1 MPGDQIWPIVLLG
14 ISLLGNLILLFQK
27 PIRRLLRREEK
38 VSEDNIMAMV
48 EEGEESGAI
57 QSNEKTLIEN
67 VFDFDTMTARD
78 VMVHRTD
85 MVTLELDDDD
95 DTVMETIKSSGLS
108 RFPVYQEDKVSTDYI
123 LGLSTLSVRKSYD
136 ISELGLSEGAMRGLV
151 AGTVDVQI
159 LNRLLEHRNFPKLMD
174 LIRIYFQDT
183 AAKGIMARN
192 QLIELATASLSD
204 LMKEHPE
211 HRAEAKQD
219 LQLLNAQK
227 MGEHEAEI
235 EKIKNVFLAILRDIK
250 KDMDNRE
257 QPGEAVTAAMFQT
270 MQETMKDHQ
279 QELLSMDDVTAM
291 IAGQIGQ
298 LLPMDEETIKQF
310 QTLAKK
316 MMEQAEESNDD

>member
-85 MVTLELDDDD
+85 MVTLDVDDDD
-95 DTVMETIKSSGLS
+95 DTVMEAIRTSGLS

-136 ISELGLSEGAMRGLV
+136 ISELGLSEGAVRGLV

-227 MGEHEAEI
+227 MGEYEAEI

-291 IAGQIGQ
+291 IAGQIGKF
-298 LLPMDEETIKQF
+298 LPMDEETAEQF
-310 QTLAKK
+310 RQLAKR
-316 MMEQAEESNDD
+316 MMEQVGK

>member
-95 DTVMETIKSSGLS
+95 DTVMEAIRTSGLS

-136 ISELGLSEGAMRGLV
+136 ISELGLSEGAVRGLV

-291 IAGQIGQ
+291 IAGQIGKF
-298 LLPMDEETIKQF
+298 LPMDEETAEQF
-310 QTLAKK
+310 RQLAKR
-316 MMEQAEESNDD
+316 MMEQVGK

>member
-85 MVTLELDDDD
+85 MVTLDVDDDD
-95 DTVMETIKSSGLS
+95 ETVMEAIRTSGLS

-136 ISELGLSEGAMRGLV
+136 ISELGLSEGAVRGLV

-291 IAGQIGQ
+291 IAGQIGKF
-298 LLPMDEETIKQF
+298 LPMDEETAEQF
-310 QTLAKK
+310 RQLAKR
-316 MMEQAEESNDD
+316 MMEQVGK

>member
-1 MPGDQIWPIVLLG
+1 MSSDHIWPILFFV
-14 ISLLGNLILLFQK
+14 SLAGNLILLFYR
-27 PIRRLLRREEK
+27 PLLRLLRRGEE
-38 VSEDNIMAMV
+38 VSEDEIMAMV

-136 ISELGLSEGAMRGLV
+136 ISELGLSEGAVRGLV

-291 IAGQIGQ
+291 IAGQIGKF
-298 LLPMDEETIKQF
+298 LPMDEEMAEQF
-310 QTLAKK
+310 RQLAKR
-316 MMEQAEESNDD
+316 MMEQVGK

>member
-1 MPGDQIWPIVLLG
+1 MALPGTPGQR
-14 ISLLGNLILLFQK
+14 ISDLCNGNHISQK
-27 PIRRLLRREEK
+27 QLAEK
-38 VSEDNIMAMV
+38 IGVSA
-48 EEGEESGAI
+48 S
-57 QSNEKTLIEN
+57 Q
-67 VFDFDTMTARD
+67 
-78 VMVHRTD
+78 
-85 MVTLELDDDD
+85 
-95 DTVMETIKSSGLS
+95 LS
-108 RFPVYQEDKVSTDYI
+108 RIVSGETKTVSSDILIGVAKEFKVSTDYI

-136 ISELGLSEGAMRGLV
+136 ISELGLSEGAVRGLV
-151 AGTVDVQI
+151 TGTVDVQI
-159 LNRLLEHRNFPKLMD
+159 INRLLEHRNFPKLMD

-211 HRAEAKQD
+211 HRAEARQD

-250 KDMDNRE
+250 KDMDNGE

-270 MQETMKDHQ
+270 MKGHQ
-279 QELLSMDDVTAM
+279 QEPLSMDDVAAM

-298 LLPMDEETIKQF
+298 LLPMDEETTKQF
-310 QTLAKK
+310 QVLAKK
-316 MMEQAEESNDD
+316 MMEQAGDAQKEEEP

>member
-85 MVTLELDDDD
+85 MVTLDVDDDD
-95 DTVMETIKSSGLS
+95 ETVMEAIRTSGLS

-136 ISELGLSEGAMRGLV
+136 ISELGLSEGAVRGLV

-192 QLIELATASLSD
+192 QLIELETASLSD

-257 QPGEAVTAAMFQT
+257 QPGEAVTTAMFQT

-291 IAGQIGQ
+291 IAGQIGKF
-298 LLPMDEETIKQF
+298 LPMDEETAEQF
-310 QTLAKK
+310 RQLAKR
-316 MMEQAEESNDD
+316 MMEQVGK